1 MDTNLDSFFMFF
13 VVESVRLGRFSD
25 ESMRRAIQ
33 MIKVLFR
40 GQKLEEVDRTKED
53 KKKEIKQMLEQSK
66 YKNIN

>member
-40 GQKLEEVDRTKED
+40 GYKLEEVDRTKED
-53 KKKEIKQMLEQSK
+53 KKIPVHYRTHPNSQHP
-66 YKNIN
+66 